1 MYDDEE
7 EGEAHDCAEARRIS
21 KAPCEGC
28 EEEEE

>member
-1 MYDDEE
+1 MHEHEE
-7 EGEAHDCAEARRIS
+7 ESESYNCAEAWRIS